1 VTPAAT
7 SLLAAAALSLAGC
20 AGAADIAGVVTGST
34 VALVSANPAVGVGAG
49 LAVRAGTTTAV
60 NWVFRRRH
68 RYAQD
73 EIASVIGRMAPGE
86 VRPWRIDYS
95 IPVGN
100 AHGEIRLVRTI
111 DSTLASCREALFS
124 VVEAEQAGRVTS
136 QQWFVVTA
144 CRGDEGWKWASAEPA
159 TGRWGSLH

>member
-1 VTPAAT
+1 VRRGIAPFIT
-7 SLLAAAALSLAGC
+7 AALLLTGC
-20 AGAADIAGVVTGST
+20 AGAADVAGAVTGSAAT
-34 VALVSANPAVGVGAG
+34 LVSANPAVGLGAG

-60 NWVFRRRH
+60 NWAFRRRH

-73 EIASVIGRMAPGE
+73 EVAAVIGRLSPG
-86 VRPWRIDYS
+86 VRQAWRVNYT

-100 AHGEIRLVRTI
+100 AHGEAELIRTI
-111 DSTLASCREALFS
+111 DTTLATCREAIFS
-124 VVEAEQAGRVTS
+124 VVEEESATGNR

-144 CRGDEGWKWASAEPA
+144 CQQGDIWKWASAEPA